1 MCPVRASDPL
11 QVKMCPVRSSDT
23 LQVKMCPVSQGF
35 KHPASKDVMLV
46 DGLMDM
52 LTGLLTCWWVGL
64 LTFWWIGLLR
74 CCWLSLVTCL
84 CSSWWTCGWLVWRA
98 DWWVGWQAD
107 NGLVDKLMMGCRRQ
121 GQQSYQVQLFQH
133 NDPRQKL
140 LNAIPRRNDT
150 FYVLSFNTV
159 SDSVCH

>member
-46 DGLMDM
+46 DGFMDM

-84 CSSWWTCGWLVWRA
+84 CSS
-98 DWWVGWQAD
+98 
-107 NGLVDKLMMGCRRQ
+107 
-121 GQQSYQVQLFQH
+121 
-133 NDPRQKL
+133 
-140 LNAIPRRNDT
+140 
-150 FYVLSFNTV
+150 
-159 SDSVCH
+159 